1 MEEQC
6 VAGAASLANCASS
19 CWTNSG
25 EAVLLLLT
33 VGSISQS
40 DSELLHEEE
49 AALDDADPVPTW
61 LVKELLQTSFLHK
74 PFSSVQL

>member
-1 MEEQC
+1 M
-6 VAGAASLANCASS
+6 
-19 CWTNSG
+19 
-25 EAVLLLLT
+25 LLLLT